1 MKEIRKSSACYKK
14 LVLTSAIILRIL
26 NVQPN
31 CRAIYS
37 YEKDMKEGCRF
48 LRKIL

>member
-1 MKEIRKSSACYKK
+1 MKEICKSSAYYKK
-14 LVLTSAIILRIL
+14 YVLTSATILRIL

-31 CRAIYS
+31 CRVIYS
-37 YEKDMKEGCRF
+37 YEEDMKEGCRF